1 MDIIFSSLLTVF
13 SPIRIMKEK
22 KEYAILS
29 NNIFKTF
36 HMNSGKKKYPQ
47 SLWLFLEHSFQIFL
61 FPYHFNETIWSQ
73 ITKTQKL
80 FAFHITKLYV
90 DGFILS
96 GILKFIFFFLEKAHL
111 LLQQD
116 RNFNR

>member
-47 SLWLFLEHSFQIFL
+47 SL
-61 FPYHFNETIWSQ
+61 
-73 ITKTQKL
+73 
-80 FAFHITKLYV
+80 
-90 DGFILS
+90 
-96 GILKFIFFFLEKAHL
+96 
-111 LLQQD
+111 
-116 RNFNR
+116 